1 MSDRDEIMSELEDA
15 IGFLDDAKKEVQ
27 ELVVELFPVGA
38 RVEVEIRTNQK
49 CWSPATV
56 ARHPAYSPDHVVVQL
71 DNAKSRSRQRF
82 RTIHFRSVRLLDAGA
97 EGDTR

>member
-1 MSDRDEIMSELEDA
+1 MSDRDEILSELEDA
-15 IGFLDDAKKEVQ
+15 IGYLDDAKKEVH

-56 ARHPAYSPDHVVVQL
+56 TGHRAHSPDHVTVQL
-71 DNAKSRSRQRF
+71 DNAKPRSRQRF
-82 RTIHFRSVRLLDAGA
+82 RSIPFRYVRLVDAGRPA
-97 EGDTR
+97 